1 MLCKSYAGATG
12 PVPILPQASST
23 LNQRAAFPGSPY
35 FCSTPEQFRLTFAEF
50 VWHLPNMWPASPTP
64 KSLLRLMVPLAN

>member
-35 FCSTPEQFRLTFAEF
+35 FCSTPEQFRLTFAEYVTCITDAQIIAAF
-50 VWHLPNMWPASPTP
+50 DGTSGE
-64 KSLLRLMVPLAN
+64 